1 MTREVAFLGKPT
13 LNPFSPGFGQIPET
27 LVGRDELLAELGSGL
42 ATGARD
48 VRYTSIM
55 MGVRGSGKTVAVTE
69 IGDRAASAGWVVL
82 ALDAG
87 TNGLLGR
94 IKLKLYEV
102 AKRYPALELD
112 ELDVSTSSNT
122 GGAVKLGI
130 FQGKQTETVTQN
142 PDLYMGVREQ
152 LTYLAQKAQQH
163 NTSVLLTVDELHS
176 IDREE
181 ARRLLND
188 IQHITKREGL
198 PLAFIG
204 AGLLAMRHTILQ
216 DKKMTFFHRCEHY
229 ELPPLDYADAVRG
242 LRHPIHD
249 FGGTITEDALKHAAC
264 HVEGSPYKLQVL
276 GYQAWKLAD
285 APKRPIDIAAVMHAT
300 ELAQD
305 IVERNISIPA
315 LYDLSQSE
323 RTHLATLVSLGERAS
338 VAEIARNAG
347 TPYSTTRDIHRR
359 LLLSGYVSYQ
369 GKLSSLTKL
378 VPADVIRKI
387 VLGEDGTVNHADYAT
402 NEIPC
407 RQWMPRSKAYCA
419 LREGHL
425 GRCRSKK

>member
-1 MTREVAFLGKPT
+1 MTREEALLGKPN

-112 ELDVSTSSNT
+112 ELDVSTSTNP

-142 PDLYMGVREQ
+142 PNVYMGVREQ

-181 ARRLLND
+181 AR
-188 IQHITKREGL
+188 QIT
-198 PLAFIG
+198 PMQS
-204 AGLLAMRHTILQ
+204 AG
-216 DKKMTFFHRCEHY
+216 Y
-229 ELPPLDYADAVRG
+229 
-242 LRHPIHD
+242 
-249 FGGTITEDALKHAAC
+249 
-264 HVEGSPYKLQVL
+264 
-276 GYQAWKLAD
+276 
-285 APKRPIDIAAVMHAT
+285 
-300 ELAQD
+300 
-305 IVERNISIPA
+305 
-315 LYDLSQSE
+315 
-323 RTHLATLVSLGERAS
+323 
-338 VAEIARNAG
+338 G
-347 TPYSTTRDIHRR
+347 TPYMIS
-359 LLLSGYVSYQ
+359 V
-369 GKLSSLTKL
+369 
-378 VPADVIRKI
+378 
-387 VLGEDGTVNHADYAT
+387 E
-402 NEIPC
+402 
-407 RQWMPRSKAYCA
+407 RSQKM
-419 LREGHL
+419 R
-425 GRCRSKK
+425 